1 MAKLTWLELQEL
13 IDNTVVDK
21 NADVVIYD
29 MSTGD
34 ELECDL
40 IELNNAKND
49 SWQTVIAINMEGIE

>member
-49 SWQTVIAINMEGIE
+49 SWQNSYRHQYGGN